1 MEKKNKIK
9 TFELLSNKIIETLDK
24 KLVYDFYLIVLK
36 ENILDFIYNSDF
48 NNYDMHQMLIQ
59 YLSKNNDNSMSSF
72 IKYIDDNKEKF
83 KLVK

>member
-1 MEKKNKIK
+1 MENNYEIK